1 MVRGIWLL
9 VLAACGSA
17 ASPPPAAPRGPTA
30 CARASDNMVQA
41 LLDRL
46 SREDPVPTDEA
57 DALRNLIRERCERD
71 RWSAEATDCLIAMK
85 QVADAEAC
93 APLLTEAQQE
103 ALVRD
108 QAARG
113 PAKSGPAGG
122 APAGGA
128 PAGGAPA
135 GSAPASS
142 APEPRTDGARE
153 RESTTSQP
161 VSQPPAAAPP
171 APVEPAKPP
180 KAKGKPRPGDPD
192 DGGE

>member
-1 MVRGIWLL
+1 MVRAIWLL
-9 VLAACGSA
+9 VLAACGAA
-17 ASPPPAAPRGPTA
+17 ASPPPAAPSGPTA

-46 SREDPVPTDEA
+46 ARQDPVPTEEA
-57 DALRNLIRERCERD
+57 DALRNLIRERCEQD
-71 RWSAEATDCLIAMK
+71 RWSAKATDCLIAMK

-113 PAKSGPAGG
+113 PVN
-122 APAGGA
+122 
-128 PAGGAPA
+128 
-135 GSAPASS
+135 SAPASGS
-142 APEPRTDGARE
+142 PASGGPASGGPGPRTDGARE
-153 RESTTSQP
+153 AESATSQP
-161 VSQPPAAAPP
+161 VSQPPAAAPQPPP
-171 APVEPAKPP
+171 ALVEPVKPA
-180 KAKGKPRPGDPD
+180 KAKDKPRPGDPD